1 MLSAECKDFR
11 SGIARLSLKF
21 SYSLLAPF
29 YDLAIARASAA
40 VRAQNLKHLPAEG
53 ALDVLINGI
62 GTGLDLPFLPPS
74 HRYIGLDLTGA
85 MLSRA
90 QARADGLRVSLV
102 QGDSQALPFAAHSFD
117 HAVLHLILA
126 VVPEPTACLQE
137 TARTLKP
144 GGSVLILDKFLR
156 PGQNAWLRRAL
167 SPLAGQIATRLDV
180 VFEEVLAQVPELRLV
195 ADEPVLAHG
204 WFRAIRLVKH

>member
-1 MLSAECKDFR
+1 M
-11 SGIARLSLKF
+11 SLKF

-40 VRAQNLKHLPAEG
+40 VRAQSLKHLPAEG

-62 GTGLDLPFLPPS
+62 GTGLDLPFLPTS
-74 HRYIGLDLTGA
+74 HRYIGLDLTAA
-85 MLSRA
+85 MMRRT

-102 QGDSQALPFAAHSFD
+102 QGDSQALPFADCSFD
-117 HAVLHLILA
+117 HAILHLILA
-126 VVPEPTACLQE
+126 VVPEPAACLKE

-156 PGQNAWLRRAL
+156 PGQSAWLRRAL
-167 SPLAGQIATRLDV
+167 SPLAGRIATRLNV
-180 VFEEVLAQVPELRLV
+180 VFEEVLAEVPQLELMS
-195 ADEPVLAHG
+195 DDPVLAHG